1 MLFLPGCKITTQH
14 RNWSQGLSL
23 QPLALRVICLVAPDN
38 LRSSPCVKPWFSNI
52 CKSFPSSPE
61 SRKDFL
67 KAVHSI
73 LRDKH
78 RRQLLKTESLPSS
91 QQYVPFGGKRLC
103 ALKGARPA
111 MSRAGTV
118 GIQTFKIP
126 VTPTPQ

>member
-1 MLFLPGCKITTQH
+1 MKMWLSVAIGVVASVFKL
-14 RNWSQGLSL
+14 WSSGMCVRLHLTKLKAPRVLNTFPLTCVNLLSL
-23 QPLALRVICLVAPDN
+23 H
-38 LRSSPCVKPWFSNI
+38 
-52 CKSFPSSPE
+52 SSPE

-126 VTPTPQ
+126 VTPTPL